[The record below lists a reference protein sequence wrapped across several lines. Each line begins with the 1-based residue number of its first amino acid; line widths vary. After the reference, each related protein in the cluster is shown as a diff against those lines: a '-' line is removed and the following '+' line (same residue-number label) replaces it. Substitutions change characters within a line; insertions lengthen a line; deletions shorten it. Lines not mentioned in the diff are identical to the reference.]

1 MVPISND
8 QNGLEG
14 EKMERFY
21 VAILQLHRLTKV
33 AFLSFFCC
41 FIIDIKAVYAAATAE
56 KKPPTQEDMQD
67 YFSRSRKGISD
78 ENLKKAEQLRLKTI
92 DSIEKLLLGQ
102 KRGQRKFELFLRLGE
117 LHAERH
123 DYLRDLEMRQY
134 DISYSQWEQNGKK
147 GREPKLS
154 NKESKAALLKSV
166 SAFRKLVREY
176 PQNPRTD
183 AALFSLAKT
192 LLRLDNENAVLYF
205 NQILKSHKNSPLLP
219 DVYLALGEYYF
230 YKHNISNAISNY
242 KLAMKYK
249 ASKVYPYAVYKLGW
263 SYFNAKAKDNKEARK
278 NIDKAIA
285 AFKLVVALS
294 EKDREDRNL
303 NLRQEAINDLIV
315 VFAENER
322 TKEAF
327 RYFSYIGEDLA
338 FYEMLEKLGNTY
350 ADNGENAKA
359 ISVYN
364 RILTQSMLRPSNPKI
379 HLKVAELYD
388 ANNQTD
394 KAVDTLVEM
403 NKRYVAEGAWSR
415 ANSSDK
421 SLVSEAKELV
431 RKNIH
436 RFSAAYHKLGYD
448 SKRDAY
454 LLSAAKLYQIYLGS
468 FSETSE
474 AYELRYYL
482 ADIYFHFKKYDAA
495 ANEYYRV
502 SRIGKN
508 GKYLKDAALNAV
520 VAMSKIDEKMT
531 YKKLPPI
538 GQVEKSIPLPEVKK
552 KLLVMM
558 DNYVHFLPED
568 KESFAMRFSVAN
580 TLFQYGHYRHAM
592 NRFNFLAKNH
602 PEKIQGQSAIKMML
616 GFYVEN
622 KSWDDL
628 IKLSRTFLANKKIT
642 KSGLKGTIVD
652 NLKLGVFELAV
663 ELSEQKRHDKSA
675 AQFVQY
681 QIEFP
686 KDKLADDAL
695 FNATSNYYKAGE
707 VEEAIKIGK
716 VLLSRYPNSPHNKH
730 ASLDIAQSNEALANF
745 QEAAKYYKAFGLNYP
760 REKEAKYALYNAAVL
775 YKGVKSYD
783 EATELFKKFTTVF
796 KKDPAVKDAYFQIAD
811 ILERQR
817 KYKRAI
823 PYYDMY
829 SRLIGKNSESGLYAS
844 AKAAVLASKFSQNDA
859 DKRFGRLKKELLKP
873 KSLPA
878 YEARRIV
885 AAKVFDDM
893 ELNFKDFDR
902 LRIKSAE
909 TIEKD
914 VAKMQSKLM
923 RVVKG
928 YENLIELGSGEYT
941 VASLYRMGEM
951 HDLFAKEL
959 FNAPAP
965 TNAGQQE
972 INEYRTSIE
981 KVAFPLKDESTK
993 FFEVAYQRSKEVQ
1006 TFSNWT
1012 VLAREKMANLDSE
1025 KYPLIG
1031 EKVVD
1036 PEYLSHRLYWDS
1048 AVASIVE

>member
-1 MVPISND
+1 MKR
-8 QNGLEG
+8 L
-14 EKMERFY
+14 Y
-21 VAILQLHRLTKV
+21 VAKLQLHRLIEV
-33 AFLSFFCC
+33 VVFSLLYC
-41 FIIDIKAVYAAATAE
+41 FILDVNAANAASTVENKA
-56 KKPPTQEDMQD
+56 PTQEDMQD

-134 DISYSQWEQNGKK
+134 DLTYTQWEQNGKK

-154 NKESKAALLKSV
+154 NKDSKAALLKSV
-166 SAFRKLVREY
+166 NAFRKLVREY

-205 NQILKSHKNSPLLP
+205 NQILKSHRNSSLLP

-230 YKHNISNAISNY
+230 YKHNIANAISNY
-242 KLAMKYK
+242 KLAMQYK
-249 ASKVYPYAVYKLGW
+249 TSNVYPYAVYKLGW
-263 SYFNAKAKDNKEARK
+263 SYFNAKAKNDKEARK

-327 RYFSYIGEDLA
+327 RYFSYIGENLA

-350 ADNGENAKA
+350 AENGENVKA
-359 ISVYN
+359 IDVFN
-364 RILTQSMLRPSNPKI
+364 RILTQSMLRPRNPRI

-388 ANNQTD
+388 SNNQTD
-394 KAVDTLVEM
+394 KAVATLVEM
-403 NKRYVAEGAWSR
+403 NKRYVVENSWIR
-415 ANSSDK
+415 ANSIDQ

-436 RFSAAYHKLGYD
+436 RFAAAYHKLGYD
-448 SKRDAY
+448 SKRDGY
-454 LLSAAKLYQIYLGS
+454 LLSAAKLYQVYLAS
-468 FSETSE
+468 FSETNE

-482 ADIYFHFKKYDAA
+482 ADIYFHFKKYEAA

-508 GKYLKDAALNAV
+508 GKYLKDSALNAV
-520 VAMSKIDEKMT
+520 VSMSKIDEAMK

-538 GQVEKSIPLPEVKK
+538 GQVEKPIPLPAVKK

-558 DNYVHFLPED
+558 DNYVYFLPED
-568 KESFAMRFSVAN
+568 NESFAMRFSVAN
-580 TLFQYGHYRHAM
+580 TLFQYGHYRNAM
-592 NRFNFLAKNH
+592 SRFNFLAKNH
-602 PEKIQGQSAIKMML
+602 PDKIQGKSSIKMML

-628 IKLSRTFLANKKIT
+628 IKLSRAFLANKKIT
-642 KSGLKGTIVD
+642 KSGLEGTIVD

-663 ELSEQKRHDKSA
+663 ELSKQKDYFKSA
-675 AQFVQY
+675 DQFVQY
-681 QIEFP
+681 QSEFP

-695 FNATSNYYKAGE
+695 FNATSNYYKAGK
-707 VEEAIKIGK
+707 VEEAIKYGK
-716 VLLSRYPNSPHNKH
+716 VLLSRYPNSQHNKH
-730 ASLDIAQSNEALANF
+730 ASLDIAQSNESLANF

-760 REKEAKYALYNAAVL
+760 REKESKYALYNAAVL

-796 KKDPAVKDAYFQIAD
+796 KRDPAVKDAYFQIAD
-811 ILERQR
+811 ILERQG
-817 KYKRAI
+817 KFKRSI
-823 PYYDMY
+823 PYYDTY
-829 SRLIGKNSESGLYAS
+829 ASLVGKNSEMGLYAS
-844 AKAAVLASKFSQNDA
+844 AKAAMLSAKFDEKDA
-859 DKRFGRLKKELLKP
+859 EKRFSKLMEELRKP
-873 KSLPA
+873 KSLAA

-885 AAKVFDDM
+885 AAKVFEDM
-893 ELNFKDFDR
+893 EVKFKRFR
-902 LRIKSAE
+902 GLHIESAA

-914 VAKMQSKLM
+914 VGKIQSKLM
-923 RVVKG
+923 AVVKG
-928 YENLIELGSGEYT
+928 YERLIELGSGEYT

-951 HDLFAKEL
+951 HDFFAKEL

-981 KVAFPLKDESTK
+981 KVAFPLKDQSTK

-1012 VLAREKMANLDSE
+1012 VLAREKMAYIDPE

-1031 EKVVD
+1031 EKVVL
-1036 PEYLSHRLYWDS
+1036 PEYLSHRLNWDS

>member
-1 MVPISND
+1 MRN
-8 QNGLEG
+8 
-14 EKMERFY
+14 FY
-21 VAILQLHRLTKV
+21 VAESRLHRWLQNSLWSIFCTI
-33 AFLSFFCC
+33 AFVGSY
-41 FIIDIKAVYAAATAE
+41 VYAAPKLE
-56 KKPPTQEDMQD
+56 KRPPSQQDMQD
-67 YFSRSRKGISD
+67 YFSRNRKDISS
-78 ENLKKAEQLRLKTI
+78 ENLKKAEQLRVKTI

-102 KRGQRKFELFLRLGE
+102 KRGQRKFELYLRLGE

-134 DISYSQWEQNGKK
+134 DISYSQWEINGKK

-154 NKESKAALLKSV
+154 TKQSKAALFKSV
-166 SAFRKLVREY
+166 NAFRKLVREY
-176 PQNPRTD
+176 PRNPRTD
-183 AALFSLAKT
+183 AALYSLAKT

-205 NQILKSHKNSPLLP
+205 NQILKSHKNSNLLP

-230 YKHNISNAISNY
+230 YKHNISKAITNY

-249 ASKVYPYAVYKLGW
+249 SSKVYPYAVYKLGW
-263 SYFNAKAKDNKEARK
+263 SYFNATPKNNKESRK

-338 FYEMLEKLGNTY
+338 FYEMLEKLGHTY

-359 ISVYN
+359 IAVFN
-364 RILTQSMLRPSNPKI
+364 RILAQAKLRPSNPMI

-388 ANNQTD
+388 GNNQTN
-394 KAVDTLVEM
+394 KAVETLEEM
-403 NKRYVAEGAWSR
+403 NKRYVTERSWIG
-415 ANSSDK
+415 ANSKNQALISDT
-421 SLVSEAKELV
+421 KELV
-431 RKNIH
+431 RKSIH
-436 RFSAAYHKLGYD
+436 RFGAAYHKLGYD
-448 SKRDAY
+448 SKRDSY
-454 LLSAAKLYQIYLGS
+454 LLSAAKLYRVYLSS
-468 FSETSE
+468 FSKTVQ

-482 ADIYFHFKKYDAA
+482 ADIYFHFKKFDAA

-502 SRIGKN
+502 SRLDKK
-508 GKYLKDAALNAV
+508 GKYLKDSALNAV
-520 VAMSKIDEKMT
+520 VSMNKIDEKMK

-538 GQVEKSIPLPEVKK
+538 GQVEKPIPLPAVKK

-558 DNYVHFLPED
+558 DNYVHILPDD
-568 KESFAMRFSVAN
+568 KDSYAMRFSVAN
-580 TLFQYGHYRHAM
+580 TLFEYGHYRHAM
-592 NRFNFLAKNH
+592 NRFNYLAKNH
-602 PEKIQGQSAIKMML
+602 PDKIQGKSSIKMML

-622 KSWDDL
+622 KGWNDL
-628 IKLSRTFLANKKIT
+628 IKLSRTFLANKQIV
-642 KSGLKGTIVD
+642 KSGLKSTIVD

-663 ELSEQKRHDKSA
+663 ELSEQKDHEKSA
-675 AQFVQY
+675 DYFVQY
-681 QIEFP
+681 QFEFP

-695 FNATSNYYKAGE
+695 FNATSNFYKSGK
-707 VEEAIKIGK
+707 VEEAIKYGK
-716 VLLSRYPNSPHNKH
+716 LLLTRYPNSTHNKH

-745 QEAAKYYKAFGLNYP
+745 KEAAKYYKAFGLNYP

-775 YKGVKSYD
+775 YKGVKEYSQ
-783 EATELFKKFTTVF
+783 ATELFKKFTSVF
-796 KKDPAVKDAYFQIAD
+796 KRDPAVKDAFFQIAD
-811 ILERQR
+811 ILERQGKFR
-817 KYKRAI
+817 LAI
-823 PYYDMY
+823 PYYDRY
-829 SRLIGKNSESGLYAS
+829 ASLLGKNTEGGLYAS
-844 AKAAVLASKFSQNDA
+844 AKAAMLSSKLDKKDGS
-859 DKRFGRLKKELLKP
+859 KRFRSLKRKLLKP
-873 KSLPA
+873 KSPSA
-878 YEARRIV
+878 YEARRIL
-885 AAKVFDDM
+885 AANIFEDLESKFQ
-893 ELNFKDFDR
+893 NFAQ
-902 LRIKSAE
+902 LRIKSASS
-909 TIEKD
+909 IEKD
-914 VAKMQSKLM
+914 VGKIQANLM

-928 YENLIELGSGEYT
+928 YEKLIEIGSGEYT

-951 HDLFAKEL
+951 HDIFAKEL

-965 TNAGQQE
+965 TNASQQE

-993 FFEVAYQRSKEVQ
+993 FFEVAYERSKEVQ

-1012 VLAREKMANLDSE
+1012 IMAREKMSSIDAD
-1025 KYPLIG
+1025 KYTLIG
-1031 EKVVD
+1031 EKVAK